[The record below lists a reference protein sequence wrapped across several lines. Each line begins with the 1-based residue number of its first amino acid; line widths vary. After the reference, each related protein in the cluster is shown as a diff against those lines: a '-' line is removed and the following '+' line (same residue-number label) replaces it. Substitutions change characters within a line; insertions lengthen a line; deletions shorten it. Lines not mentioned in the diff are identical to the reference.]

1 LIQTKRRSKPAL
13 FCCRRKSQNRNKI
26 NLSDDGEVRYWTESL
41 RVSREPLEE
50 LVRRHGDSAN
60 EIREKLKKEPA

>member
-1 LIQTKRRSKPAL
+1 MIKPAA
-13 FCCRRKSQNRNKI
+13 KAQDRNKI

-41 RVSREPLEE
+41 GVSREQLEE

-60 EIREKLKKEPA
+60 KIREKLRKEAA